1 MLKEEASSTVVATK
15 SLLLSRVIDAKEHC
29 NAMILDAS
37 NTFTQYDMLDSM
49 SGK

>member
-1 MLKEEASSTVVATK
+1 MQKEAGSFRVAIK